1 MTITLNG
8 TTGVTTPDVSTTT
21 ETISGGT
28 ANGVQYLNGSKAV
41 TTGTAL
47 TFDGTNLATTGSVST
62 PSTFGFKNRIINGGM
77 VINQRATSVTDAA
90 YVTDRWQ
97 YANSVASKATVS
109 QDTSVYPTGFNASL
123 KVLSSSAYT
132 VGSGELFVIKQA
144 IEGFNFA
151 DMGWGSASAKTITI
165 SFWVYSSLTGTF
177 GGSLQNGAQNRSYPF
192 TYTISAANTWEQ
204 KTVTIAGDTSGTW
217 VGATN
222 GAGVYVFF
230 GLGCGSTVSGT
241 AGAWAG
247 AVYYSATGAVSVVGT
262 NGATFYI
269 TGVQLEKGTVATSFD
284 YRPYGT
290 ELALCQRYFEKSN
303 KNQKR

>member
-177 GGSLQNGAQNRSYPF
+177 GGSLQNGAQNRS
-192 TYTISAANTWEQ
+192 
-204 KTVTIAGDTSGTW
+204 
-217 VGATN
+217 
-222 GAGVYVFF
+222 
-230 GLGCGSTVSGT
+230 
-241 AGAWAG
+241 
-247 AVYYSATGAVSVVGT
+247 
-262 NGATFYI
+262 
-269 TGVQLEKGTVATSFD
+269 
-284 YRPYGT
+284 
-290 ELALCQRYFEKSN
+290 
-303 KNQKR
+303 

>member
-109 QDTSVYPTGFNASL
+109 QDTSVYLDIVHCYIHLMDIDSAIKYFKIGIENNYWIDTHNENNEL
-123 KVLSSSAYT
+123 KKLYIRA
-132 VGSGELFVIKQA
+132 GESFYYENLKKDKELKILKKNKEFKEIMK
-144 IEGFNFA
+144 
-151 DMGWGSASAKTITI
+151 SI
-165 SFWVYSSLTGTF
+165 S
-177 GGSLQNGAQNRSYPF
+177 
-192 TYTISAANTWEQ
+192 
-204 KTVTIAGDTSGTW
+204 
-217 VGATN
+217 
-222 GAGVYVFF
+222 
-230 GLGCGSTVSGT
+230 T
-241 AGAWAG
+241 A
-247 AVYYSATGAVSVVGT
+247 
-262 NGATFYI
+262 
-269 TGVQLEKGTVATSFD
+269 L
-284 YRPYGT
+284 
-290 ELALCQRYFEKSN
+290 
-303 KNQKR
+303 